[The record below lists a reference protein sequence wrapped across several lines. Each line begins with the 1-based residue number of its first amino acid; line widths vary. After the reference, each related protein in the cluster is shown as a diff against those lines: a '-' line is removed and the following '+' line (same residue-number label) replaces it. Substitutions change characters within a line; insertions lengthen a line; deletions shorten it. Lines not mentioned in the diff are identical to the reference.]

1 MRFGVK
7 EVVAFSTTGPC
18 AFFAPV
24 LTGLLFVV
32 VTALSSPAVEL
43 FRYRDALDGCEFENV
58 FETDEQSASKT
69 ISEQKAAEISADW
82 VTTFYHVQVGAIESQ
97 EFRTVPIP
105 HWRFCFSDTITQTNG
120 CFLPFFCLTGNTQG
134 KLRYDPIST
143 NGPEAIAAFPRE
155 NTRIGA
161 RMRLVT
167 GTTSWIYLH
176 AISQIGQNRKFS
188 AGRAFERAAGPSIL
202 SGNCH
207 GQY

>member
-1 MRFGVK
+1 M
-7 EVVAFSTTGPC
+7 
-18 AFFAPV
+18 
-24 LTGLLFVV
+24 
-32 VTALSSPAVEL
+32 
-43 FRYRDALDGCEFENV
+43 

-120 CFLPFFCLTGNTQG
+120 CFLPFFCLTGDTQG

-188 AGRAFERAAGPSIL
+188 AGRAFKKAAGRSIL
-202 SGNCH
+202 SRKLPRPILKTEIVRRTESANWVLSQRALCSP
-207 GQY
+207 